1 MISSEKIKK
10 EMLYKRD
17 EMFQLINMNEGMGFT
32 KCYYLISKI
41 DLSVWK
47 GEQMENPYIYFSRE
61 CAGNV
66 VRD

>member
-1 MISSEKIKK
+1 
-10 EMLYKRD
+10 
-17 EMFQLINMNEGMGFT
+17 MFQLINMNEGMGFT

>member
-1 MISSEKIKK
+1 
-10 EMLYKRD
+10 MLHKRD

-47 GEQMENPYIYFSRE
+47 GEKRKIRTSIFRENVQEMLYGIRLI
-61 CAGNV
+61 
-66 VRD
+66 